1 MPGANRQGRGRRVG
15 WFLLIAAIV
24 VAIDQT
30 SKLWISS
37 HLPLGESLPETGF
50 LRLTHVQN
58 TGSAFGLFANQG
70 FLLAL
75 VAVVGLV
82 VILLFY
88 RHLSQHSVLGTLAL
102 GLVFGG
108 ALGNLIDRLRF
119 GYVSDFID
127 VRLWP
132 EFYWV
137 RLWPEYHWPTF
148 NVADSAI
155 TVGAIALACFIS
167 RAVRKENGHPSEAGN
182 QSISGC

>member
-37 HLPLGESLPETGF
+37 YLPLGESLPETGF

-102 GLVFGG
+102 GFVFGG

-167 RAVRKENGHPSEAGN
+167 GAVRKENGHPSEAGN
-182 QSISGC
+182 QSI